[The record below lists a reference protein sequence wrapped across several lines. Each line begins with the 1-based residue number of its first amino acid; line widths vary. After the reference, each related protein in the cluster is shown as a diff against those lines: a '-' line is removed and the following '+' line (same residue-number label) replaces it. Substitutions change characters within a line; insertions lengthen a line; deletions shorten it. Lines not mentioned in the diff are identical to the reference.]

1 MRGGFVSSLASWS
14 LGSAGETET
23 KADNGLLP
31 SRAALADRCRACL
44 GGLWGPLL
52 FPVQALGLLAS
63 LEQAGSRAGHLPH
76 PLGWPL
82 KGRAVTTASG
92 RSTQCS
98 YPIFWAFMASAYS
111 AQVFFFLCSVCVATS
126 CPC

>member
-98 YPIFWAFMASAYS
+98 YPIFLGFYGLSLLCPG
-111 AQVFFFLCSVCVATS
+111 FFLCSVCVATS